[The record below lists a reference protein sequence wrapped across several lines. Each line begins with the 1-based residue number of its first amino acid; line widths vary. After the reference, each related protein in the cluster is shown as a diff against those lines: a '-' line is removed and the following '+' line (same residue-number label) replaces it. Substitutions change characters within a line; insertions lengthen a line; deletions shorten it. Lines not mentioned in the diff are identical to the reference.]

1 MSKKLKVSLKQK
13 WSHNTWLK
21 LKIYTINVILI
32 LNLNQIIY
40 IYIHTHTQ
48 ITLRERER
56 ERYEFYSIS
65 SSLGR
70 ISSSV
75 INIEEKMFK
84 WLGSVIMSLHK
95 LACNPMY
102 MHGYT

>member
-1 MSKKLKVSLKQK
+1 MISKYMIKTKNLYYKC
-13 WSHNTWLK
+13 HINTQFK
-21 LKIYTINVILI
+21 SN
-32 LNLNQIIY
+32 
-40 IYIHTHTQ
+40 YIHTHTQ

-56 ERYEFYSIS
+56 ERFEFYSIS

-84 WLGSVIMSLHK
+84 WLGSVIMYLHK
-95 LACNPMY
+95 PVCNSIHMY
-102 MHGYT
+102 GYI